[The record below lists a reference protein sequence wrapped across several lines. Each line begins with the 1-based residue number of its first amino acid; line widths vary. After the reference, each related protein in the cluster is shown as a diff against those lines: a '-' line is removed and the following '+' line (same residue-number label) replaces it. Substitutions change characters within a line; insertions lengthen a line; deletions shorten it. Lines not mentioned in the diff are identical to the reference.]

1 LRRPA
6 NFIIIEDMGGQP
18 PLYIFMP
25 IKELRAKYGKNK
37 KSRQLYNAAIRAECP
52 GGGELLDLLE
62 LVSSMRGRVSSAD
75 EASKLQAIEDRLQLI
90 RERMFYDVRDRWEIK
105 DK

>member
-1 LRRPA
+1 
-6 NFIIIEDMGGQP
+6 MS
-18 PLYIFMP
+18 
-25 IKELRAKYGKNK
+25 IKELRTKYGRSK

-62 LVSSMRGRVSSAD
+62 LVSSMRGRVSSVD
-75 EASKLQAIEDRLQLI
+75 EAAKLRAIEDRLQLI
-90 RERMFYDVRDRWEIK
+90 RERMFYDVRARWGIK

>member
-1 LRRPA
+1 MSTKALR
-6 NFIIIEDMGGQP
+6 E
-18 PLYIFMP
+18 
-25 IKELRAKYGKNK
+25 KYGKNK

-52 GGGELLDLLE
+52 GGGELLGLLE

-75 EASKLQAIEDRLQLI
+75 EASKLKTIEDRLQVI
-90 RERMFYDVRDRWEIK
+90 RERMLRSVRERWSIN

>member
-1 LRRPA
+1 MSTKALR
-6 NFIIIEDMGGQP
+6 E
-18 PLYIFMP
+18 
-25 IKELRAKYGKNK
+25 KYGKSK

-62 LVSSMRGRVSSAD
+62 LVSSMRGRVTSAE
-75 EASKLQAIEDRLQLI
+75 EASKLQTIEDRLQVI
-90 RERMFYDVRDRWEIK
+90 RERMFYAVRERWDID

>member
-1 LRRPA
+1 VTRGAGEKIMSIVDLKK
-6 NFIIIEDMGGQP
+6 Q
-18 PLYIFMP
+18 
-25 IKELRAKYGKNK
+25 YGKNK

-62 LVSSMRGRVSSAD
+62 LVSSMRGRTNTAD
-75 EASKLQAIEDRLQLI
+75 EASKLRTIEDRLQVI
-90 RERMFYDVRDRWEIK
+90 RERMFYDVRERWQIK